1 MRVRLEFTSGIASR
15 TVQTDGSVEELLF
28 KLYGSRMN
36 FENMGG
42 KAVILAPTNTPVEAE
57 VVSTAEVEPAA
68 EAPAKPKRKAKA
80 E

>member
-1 MRVRLEFTSGIASR
+1 MRVRLEFTSGIPTR

-42 KAVILAPTNTPVEAE
+42 KAVILTPVEADVE
-57 VVSTAEVEPAA
+57 QAAE
-68 EAPAKPKRKAKA
+68 EAPAKPKRKAKV